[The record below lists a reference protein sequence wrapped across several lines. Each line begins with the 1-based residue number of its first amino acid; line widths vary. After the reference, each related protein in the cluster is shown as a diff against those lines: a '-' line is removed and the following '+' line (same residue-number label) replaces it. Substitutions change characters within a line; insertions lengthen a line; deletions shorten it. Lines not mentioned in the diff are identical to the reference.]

1 MHYTF
6 NFPGLAPYWEMFLRG
21 SLTTL
26 ELTLASTV
34 FGLILGILCAIGRR
48 GANHWLSGVCG
59 AYIETVRNTPFLVQI
74 FIFYFGLSSLGFTMP
89 AAVAAVIAMVI
100 NVGAYSAEII
110 RSGMDAVPPGQV
122 EAAEC
127 LGLSRARI
135 YWHVVMLPAFEK
147 VYPSITSQFVLMM
160 LMSSV
165 TSQIS
170 TEELTGVANNVQSIS
185 FLSLETYIVVAGL
198 YLVLAVLLKGL
209 FWLGGLLLFRRRRVV
224 ARSARAAMAG
234 RKAVFQKTDA
244 QPGPASR
251 RQPVASRQAV

>member
-1 MHYTF
+1 MNYTF
-6 NFPGLAPYWEMFLRG
+6 NFAGLLPYWNMFLAG
-21 SLTTL
+21 TVTTL

-34 FGLILGILCAIGRR
+34 FGLILGVLCAIGRR
-48 GANHWLSGVCG
+48 GQVHWLSTVCG

-74 FIFYFGLSSLGFTMP
+74 FIFYFGLSSLGYTMS
-89 AAVAAVIAMVI
+89 ANLAAVIAMVI

-110 RSGMDAVPPGQV
+110 RAGMDAVPPGQI

-127 LGLSRARI
+127 LGLSRPRI

-160 LMSSV
+160 LMSSI

-170 TEELTGVANNVQSIS
+170 AEELTGIASNVQSIT

-209 FWLGGLLLFRRRRVV
+209 FAVAGLALFRRRWVV
-224 ARSARAAMAG
+224 AHAARVTRLQ
-234 RKAVFQKTDA
+234 RKAA
-244 QPGPASR
+244 
-251 RQPVASRQAV
+251 

>member
-6 NFPGLAPYWEMFLRG
+6 NFSGLAPYWEMFLAG
-21 SLTTL
+21 ALTTL

-48 GANHWLSGVCG
+48 GANRWVSGLCG
-59 AYIETVRNTPFLVQI
+59 IYIETVRNTPFLVQI
-74 FIFYFGLSSLGFTMP
+74 FIFYFGLSSLGYTMP
-89 AAVAAVIAMVI
+89 AEWAAVITMVI

-110 RSGMDAVPPGQV
+110 RAGMDAVPPGQI

-127 LGLSRARI
+127 LGLSRPRI
-135 YWHVVMLPAFEK
+135 YWHVIMLPAFEK

-170 TEELTGVANNVQSIS
+170 AEELTGVANNVQSIT

-198 YLVLAVLLKGL
+198 YLVLAVVLKLL
-209 FWLGGLLLFRRRRVV
+209 FAIGGLVLFRRRWVV
-224 ARSARAAMAG
+224 ARAAQAT
-234 RKAVFQKTDA
+234 RHAVAVPHGQSGGLA
-244 QPGPASR
+244 QEAHHG
-251 RQPVASRQAV
+251 

>member
-1 MHYTF
+1 MRYTF
-6 NFPGLAPYWEMFLRG
+6 NFLDLAPYWDVFLNG
-21 SLTTL
+21 ALTTL

-34 FGLILGILCAIGRR
+34 FGLILGVLCAIGRR
-48 GANHWLSGVCG
+48 GAHRGLSGLCG

-74 FIFYFGLSSLGFTMP
+74 FIFYFGLSSLGYTMP
-89 AAVAAVIAMVI
+89 AAVAAVITMVI

-110 RSGMDAVPPGQV
+110 RAGMDAVPPGQI

-170 TEELTGVANNVQSIS
+170 TEELTGVANNVQSIT
-185 FLSLETYIVVAGL
+185 FLSLETYIVVAFL
-198 YLVLAVLLKGL
+198 YLCLAVLLKAL
-209 FWLGGLLLFRRRRVV
+209 FWLGGTLLFRRRRVV
-224 ARSARAAMAG
+224 ARAA
-234 RKAVFQKTDA
+234 
-244 QPGPASR
+244 R
-251 RQPVASRQAV
+251 RQAAAPRGVVREMRHG

>member
-1 MHYTF
+1 MRYTF
-6 NFPGLAPYWEMFLRG
+6 DFSGLAPYRDMFLSG
-21 SLTTL
+21 ALTTL

-48 GANHWLSGVCG
+48 GPNRWLSGLCG
-59 AYIETVRNTPFLVQI
+59 IYIETVRNTPFLVQI
-74 FIFYFGLSSLGFTMP
+74 FIFYFGLSSLGYTMP
-89 AAVAAVIAMVI
+89 AAVAAVVTMVI

-110 RSGMDAVPPGQV
+110 RAGMDAVPPGQI

-170 TEELTGVANNVQSIS
+170 AEELTGVANNVQSIT

-198 YLVLAVLLKGL
+198 YLCLAVLLKAL
-209 FWLGGLLLFRRRRVV
+209 FWLGGVVLFRRRRVV
-224 ARSARAAMAG
+224 ARAARATRATGARARAAA
-234 RKAVFQKTDA
+234 R
-244 QPGPASR
+244 
-251 RQPVASRQAV
+251 RQAVAPTVQEIRHG

>member
-1 MHYTF
+1 
-6 NFPGLAPYWEMFLRG
+6 MFLDG
-21 SLTTL
+21 ALMTL

-34 FGLILGILCAIGRR
+34 FGLVLGVLCAIGRR
-48 GANHWLSGVCG
+48 SRLAWLSTLCG
-59 AYIETVRNTPFLVQI
+59 IYIETVRNTPFLVQI
-74 FIFYFGLSSLGFTMP
+74 FIFYFGLSSLGYTMP

-110 RSGMDAVPPGQV
+110 RAGMDAVPPGQI

-127 LGLSRARI
+127 LGLSRPRI

-170 TEELTGVANNVQSIS
+170 AEELTGAANNIQSIT

-198 YLVLAVLLKGL
+198 YLVLAVLLKAL
-209 FWLGGLLLFRRRRVV
+209 FSLGGLVLFRRRRVV
-224 ARSARAAMAG
+224 GRAARKTARAARTAALH
-234 RKAVFQKTDA
+234 RTAA
-244 QPGPASR
+244 R
-251 RQPVASRQAV
+251 RQPAA